1 MAAKC
6 NSQHC
11 NRRADVS
18 NNENLCILCYDWFLI
33 CQEQAQPYLQQPQH
47 LQNYQ
52 EIFDIQQSLS
62 NGVPVDQNIMMR
74 ALLGSM
80 MDLMSQNVQIIGF
93 KEEISTLNNT
103 VKDITSELSE
113 TKHKLYKLE
122 YDVKQLEEEGEF
134 LTKDSIVIRNV
145 PVPSDGDEGKVVKE
159 TLALLNIED
168 FEPEDDIIKV
178 ERKGHKN
185 GKLGTVF
192 VKLSNDDFKV
202 KVMKTKRELANY
214 EDSKF
219 KDMEILNLKNQE
231 QIVLENALRNLLET
245 YSKCR

>member
-1 MAAKC
+1 M
-6 NSQHC
+6 
-11 NRRADVS
+11 V
-18 NNENLCILCYDWFLI
+18 FL
-33 CQEQAQPYLQQPQH
+33 
-47 LQNYQ
+47 
-52 EIFDIQQSLS
+52 S
-62 NGVPVDQNIMMR
+62 
-74 ALLGSM
+74 LLGSM
-80 MDLMSQNVQIIGF
+80 MDLMNQNVQIIGF

-168 FEPEDDIIKV
+168 FEPEDDVIKV

-202 KVMKTKRELANY
+202 KVMKTKRELANH

-219 KDMEILNLKNQE
+219 KDMKIMNFKTQE
-231 QIVLENALRNLLET
+231 QIVLENALRNLLKLTQSGDNYEFNGNMRLVR
-245 YSKCR
+245 KQ